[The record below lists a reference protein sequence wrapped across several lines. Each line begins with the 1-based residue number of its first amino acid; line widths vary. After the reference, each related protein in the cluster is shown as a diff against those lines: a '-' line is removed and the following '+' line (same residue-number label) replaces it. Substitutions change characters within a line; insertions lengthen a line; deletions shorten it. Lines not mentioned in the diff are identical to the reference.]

1 MKKKQVISQNYL
13 EKIPA
18 HPAHIPFTTNEH
30 GTVTL
35 AVENKGAFNRL
46 AQVLLRK
53 PKTSYIHLDE
63 HGSFVWQC
71 LDGKKSILAIGEDVK
86 AHFGDAAE
94 PLYERLAT
102 FFKILDSYGFVEWKE

>member
-1 MKKKQVISQNYL
+1 MKKKQVIEQNYL

-18 HPAHIPFTTNEH
+18 HPAHIPFTVDDC
-30 GTVTL
+30 GIVTL
-35 AVENKGAFNRL
+35 AVENKGVFHRL
-46 AQVLLRK
+46 AQFLLGK
-53 PKTSYIHLDE
+53 PKVSYVHLDE

-71 LDGKKSILAIGEDVK
+71 LDGKNNILAIGEDVK

-102 FFKILDSYGFVEWKE
+102 FFKILDSYGFVEWQE